1 MIGVEIRGSIKGI
14 TFSARAIIRSK
25 ITSSHQAYLAQE
37 IGNNLYNQQMLIKA
51 GRILTMMNRSRS
63 GHYSSAQYP
72 HQPSWNKK
80 DVGQFS
86 QALAQLLDASLTIPG
101 TSIRIGLDP
110 LLGLIPGIG
119 DLISN
124 AIGSSLLFLAT
135 KAGVPRIVILRM
147 SLNIVINMVLGAI
160 PVIGDLF
167 SIWFKSNLQNAQL
180 LHRHCQTTAP
190 VTTLIDWM
198 YVSIIVIAMIFLL
211 GVTFSFIYWVSS
223 SLLELFG
230 LTG

>member
-1 MIGVEIRGSIKGI
+1 MEIRGSIKGI
-14 TFSARAIIRSK
+14 SFSARCDNSFKNTLKPSRLTCHMKSGKNFTINK
-25 ITSSHQAYLAQE
+25 YF
-37 IGNNLYNQQMLIKA
+37 MKA

-63 GHYSSAQYP
+63 GHHSSAQYP
-72 HQPSWNKK
+72 HQPAWNKK
-80 DVGQFS
+80 DLGQLA
-86 QALAQLLDASLTIPG
+86 QALAQLLDSSLTIPG

-147 SLNIVINMVLGAI
+147 SFNIFINMVVGAI
-160 PVIGDLF
+160 PIIGDLF

-180 LHRHCQTTAP
+180 LHRHCQTTHSGHNP
-190 VTTLIDWM
+190 DRLDLRQWNCHWHDPHFQSGIR
-198 YVSIIVIAMIFLL
+198 SF
-211 GVTFSFIYWVSS
+211 FSGWALPSS
-223 SLLELFG
+223 H
-230 LTG
+230 

>member
-1 MIGVEIRGSIKGI
+1 L
-14 TFSARAIIRSK
+14 
-25 ITSSHQAYLAQE
+25 SHE
-37 IGNNLYNQQMLIKA
+37 IGKKLYNQQILIKA
-51 GRILTMMNRSRS
+51 GRILTMMNRSRT
-63 GHYSSAQYP
+63 GYHSSAQYP
-72 HQPSWNKK
+72 HQPAWNKK
-80 DVGQFS
+80 DVGQLA
-86 QALAQLLDASLTIPG
+86 QALAQILDSSLTIPG

-180 LHRHCQTTAP
+180 LHRHCQTTDP
-190 VTTLIDWM
+190 VTTLIDWV
-198 YVSIIVIAMIFLL
+198 YVSSIVIGMLLLLVTTCAFLFWL
-211 GVTFSFIYWVSS
+211 GS
-223 SLLELFG
+223 SLLRLLG
-230 LTG
+230 LTE